1 MKGEN
6 PNQMDMAEDLDD
18 ITTLMNLLELRSR
31 LTIETSH
38 SENELDYTKFPV

>member
-31 LTIETSH
+31 LKIETSH
-38 SENELDYTKFPV
+38 SENELD

>member
-31 LTIETSH
+31 LKIETSH
-38 SENELDYTKFPV
+38 FEGELD